1 VEDQAF
7 IVLSTSRALP
17 PCIAA
22 ATCLLL
28 CSFVMSLSPNLIL
41 HLRRHHSFVRER
53 DRAAEDSLERGEAET
68 YLAEKLGKKKSRS
81 RHLSTY
87 SEAATVQTERSILEK
102 RGQRDTLKAARY
114 KKREQRAK
122 ATRRAKRRTLIQ
134 KRRSTWRSEKEIG
147 DDDADSDISVEDY
160 DDIEHKRQEK
170 KCAREAAR
178 EAESAKRRQE
188 SDEPL
193 KSSKRKPKNRLSR
206 WYHGEDDAHS
216 DDDERPIRRRDTL
229 GRRLSTW
236 FQEAPRPSKSKKNS
250 KRSKKH
256 KKADS
261 DDDEV
266 DEADDLDYDRILK
279 MALQDPDKISL
290 SGDQESVD
298 WSDEEYLNWT
308 DDDLKEGSS
317 EGKKR

>member
-1 VEDQAF
+1 
-7 IVLSTSRALP
+7 
-17 PCIAA
+17 
-22 ATCLLL
+22 
-28 CSFVMSLSPNLIL
+28 MSLSPNLIL

-53 DRAAEDSLERGEAET
+53 DRAAEDSLERGEAEN
-68 YLAEKLGKKKSRS
+68 YLAEKLGKKKIRS
-81 RHLSTY
+81 KHLSTY
-87 SEAATVQTERSILEK
+87 SEAPTVRTERSVLQN
-102 RGQRDTLKAARY
+102 RGRRDTLKVASY

-134 KRRSTWRSEKEIG
+134 KRRSTWRSEMQVAE
-147 DDDADSDISVEDY
+147 DDADSDISVEDY
-160 DDIEHKRQEK
+160 DDIERKRQEK
-170 KCAREAAR
+170 RWAREAAK
-178 EAESAKRRQE
+178 EAESDKRRQE

-193 KSSKRKPKNRLSR
+193 KSSKRKAKNRLSR
-206 WYHGEDDAHS
+206 WYHGEDDNHS
-216 DDDERPIRRRDTL
+216 EDDERSVRRRDTL

-236 FQEAPRPSKSKKNS
+236 FQEAPRTSKNKKKS

-256 KKADS
+256 KKGES

-279 MALQDPDKISL
+279 LALQDPDKISL

-308 DDDLKEGSS
+308 DDDLKGDSS

>member
-1 VEDQAF
+1 
-7 IVLSTSRALP
+7 
-17 PCIAA
+17 
-22 ATCLLL
+22 
-28 CSFVMSLSPNLIL
+28 MSLSPNLIL
-41 HLRRHHSFVRER
+41 HLRRHHSSVRDR

-81 RHLSTY
+81 KHLSTY
-87 SEAATVQTERSILEK
+87 SEAATIQTQRSILEK
-102 RGQRDTLKAARY
+102 RGRRDTLKAAHY

-122 ATRRAKRRTLIQ
+122 ASRRAKRRTLIQ
-134 KRRSTWRSEKEIG
+134 KRRSTWKSENEIG
-147 DDDADSDISVEDY
+147 EDDADSDISVEDY
-160 DDIEHKRQEK
+160 DDIDRKRQEK
-170 KCAREAAR
+170 RWAREAAK
-178 EAESAKRRQE
+178 EAESAKRQQD

-193 KSSKRKPKNRLSR
+193 KSSKRKAKNRLSR
-206 WYHGEDDAHS
+206 WCHGEADGHS

-229 GRRLSTW
+229 GHRLSTW
-236 FQEAPRPSKSKKNS
+236 FQETPRPSKSKKSS

-279 MALQDPDKISL
+279 LALQDPDKISL
-290 SGDQESVD
+290 SGDQKSVD

-308 DDDLKEGSS
+308 DDDLKEDHN